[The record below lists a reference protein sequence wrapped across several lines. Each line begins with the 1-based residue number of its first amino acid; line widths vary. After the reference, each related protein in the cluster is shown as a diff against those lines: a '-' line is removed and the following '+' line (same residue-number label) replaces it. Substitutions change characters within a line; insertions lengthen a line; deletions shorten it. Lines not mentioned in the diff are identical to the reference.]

1 MKDRGEEPPPPEED
15 REAETAFDGDDRD
28 EEETNE
34 LEWDDTT
41 FGDPDDDLR
50 ENLDE
55 MREADRDLGRGIGV
69 KRKKITDIKKETL
82 FELGYKLR
90 KGDGKKSAELF
101 NRLKLTMN
109 EKTGNVNGM
118 KFDNVKIIILGKNK
132 KYKFSENKKFALKID
147 EFKIL
152 AEEAWMEHE
161 RTAFSNIEEVVSDVF
176 VDDEHAES
184 ILGNSLEK
192 LNEEISDR
200 EDKIIPLLTEKELRE
215 FRGFL
220 KVKLPTLEE
229 REEGGIS
236 VKDRLDL
243 LKLEENNWME
253 RANDVEGNPERKNL
267 YETITEVVKLK
278 SDQLRLEANL
288 KPESEFAQNIL
299 EEETENNPLTRF
311 ERFKK
316 WSKENLG
323 GISVI
328 AISVAGIITTI
339 VMGMKTVVV
348 GGAKAASKFGKF
360 LAKLAEKAGPVL
372 GALLNLAAGLL
383 KLGAKGVSF
392 LAENLWILAVLVAY
406 ALWDRAK
413 KSKK

>member
-1 MKDRGEEPPPPEED
+1 MVP
-15 REAETAFDGDDRD
+15 
-28 EEETNE
+28 
-34 LEWDDTT
+34 
-41 FGDPDDDLR
+41 
-50 ENLDE
+50 
-55 MREADRDLGRGIGV
+55 
-69 KRKKITDIKKETL
+69 
-82 FELGYKLR
+82 
-90 KGDGKKSAELF
+90 
-101 NRLKLTMN
+101 
-109 EKTGNVNGM
+109 
-118 KFDNVKIIILGKNK
+118 
-132 KYKFSENKKFALKID
+132 
-147 EFKIL
+147 
-152 AEEAWMEHE
+152 
-161 RTAFSNIEEVVSDVF
+161 DVF

-184 ILGNSLEK
+184 ILSNSLEK

-200 EDKIIPLLTEKELRE
+200 EERIIPLLTKQELRE

-220 KVKLPTLEE
+220 KVKLPTLDEQ
-229 REEGGIS
+229 EEGKIT
-236 VKDRLDL
+236 VKVRLDA
-243 LKLEENNWME
+243 LKKEENIWMK

-267 YETITEVVKLK
+267 YETIAEVVKLK

-288 KPESEFAQNIL
+288 KPESETAQNIL

-316 WSKENLG
+316 WSKKNLG

-348 GGAKAASKFGKF
+348 RGAKATSKFGKA

-392 LAENLWILAVLVAY
+392 LAENLWILAVLITY

-413 KSKK
+413 RSEVTRKK

>member
-1 MKDRGEEPPPPEED
+1 MKNRGEEPPPED
-15 REAETAFDGDDRD
+15 RGEDETAFDNDDRD
-28 EEETNE
+28 EESNE

-41 FGDPDDDLR
+41 FGDPDDDMR
-50 ENLDE
+50 KNLDE

-69 KRKKITDIKKETL
+69 KRRGITSIKKETL

-109 EKTGNVNGM
+109 EKTGDVNGM

-132 KYKFSENKKFALKID
+132 KYKFSENVKFRLKID
-147 EFKIL
+147 EFRIL

-161 RTAFSNIEEVVSDVF
+161 RTAVSDIEDQIPDVF

-184 ILGNSLEK
+184 ILGNSFEK

-200 EDKIIPLLTEKELRE
+200 EDRIVASLTGQELRE
-215 FRGFL
+215 FAGIL
-220 KVKLPTLEE
+220 KVRLPTLEE
-229 REEGGIS
+229 REEGGIT
-236 VKDRLDL
+236 VKDRLNS
-243 LKLEENNWME
+243 LKVIEDIWRD
-253 RANDVEGNPERKNL
+253 RANDVEGDPEKEAL
-267 YETITEVVKLK
+267 YKSIVEVAELK
-278 SDQLRLEANL
+278 ADQLRLEANM
-288 KPESEFAQNIL
+288 KPESETAQSIL
-299 EEETENNPLTRF
+299 AEETENNPLTRF

-316 WSKENLG
+316 WAKENLG

-383 KLGAKGVSF
+383 KLGAKGISF
-392 LAENLWILAVLVAY
+392 LAENLWILAVIIAY

-413 KSKK
+413 RKK